1 MRDLGICRIMAE
13 RKLKMLNKEKYA
25 EEILEIACNGSAL
38 VVADNKPASCNEI
51 PCDNC
56 SFKLSKDCTKSFKEW
71 ANSEYIEPPVD
82 WSKVPVDTPILVK
95 DTEDDDWMNR
105 YFAEY
110 KNGTVY
116 AWCSGATSWT
126 ENSKW
131 DWKYAKLAESEE

>member
-1 MRDLGICRIMAE
+1 
-13 RKLKMLNKEKYA
+13 MLNKEKYMD
-25 EEILEIACNGSAL
+25 ELLKYACRKPMNSGFAVL
-38 VVADNKPASCNEI
+38 KVGGLADCITTSCGRCIFYNT
-51 PCDNC
+51 
-56 SFKLSKDCTKSFKEW
+56 DCTDCEERRRKWLEQ
-71 ANSEYIEPPVD
+71 EYVEQSID

-116 AWCSGATSWT
+116 AWCNGATSWT
-126 ENSKW
+126 ENSKC